1 MSFKI
6 NVYIGLVWLFTISG
20 ILGIISTAS
29 SWFLALTPLYL
40 SLNFLV
46 ILLCLKDQPTRF
58 FMAISIPFILGFITE
73 VLGVNFNL
81 IFGSYTYGENLGLKI
96 FGVPLIICLNWCL
109 LTIVSADVGKLI
121 TQNKGLRILIGALLM
136 ILLDVLIEISAP
148 RFDFWVFKNG
158 IVPLKNYF
166 GWFIVASI
174 SHWWYQSFMIST
186 NSKIS
191 CHIITCLFVFFS
203 VFLFK

>member
-1 MSFKI
+1 MNFKM
-6 NVYIGLVWLFTISG
+6 YIYSGLVWLFTIAG

-29 SWFLALTPLYL
+29 AWFLALTPFYL
-40 SLNFLV
+40 SLNFL
-46 ILLCLKDQPTRF
+46 IIFLSLKDKSTSLF
-58 FMAISIPFILGFITE
+58 KAISLPFIIGLITE
-73 VLGVNFNL
+73 VLGVNFGL
-81 IFGSYTYGENLGLKI
+81 IYGSYTYGENLGLKI

-121 TQNKGLRILIGALLM
+121 ARNKGIRILTGALLM
-136 ILLDVLIEISAP
+136 ILLDVIMEISAP
-148 RFDFWVFKNG
+148 RLDFWEFKGG

-174 SHWWYQSFMIST
+174 SHWWYQSFKIRT
-186 NSKIS
+186 DSKIS

-203 VFLFK
+203 IFLFK